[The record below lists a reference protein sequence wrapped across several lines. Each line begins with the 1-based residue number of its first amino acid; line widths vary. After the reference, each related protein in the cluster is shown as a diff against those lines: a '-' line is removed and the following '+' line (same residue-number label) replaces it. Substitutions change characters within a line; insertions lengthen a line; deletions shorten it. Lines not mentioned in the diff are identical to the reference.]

1 MSASFVPPTD
11 VSPSLAALP
20 AVGSRT
26 STGADGSEVVGLV
39 VAGAAARGPYAAG
52 ALTELLPAL
61 AAEGNLP
68 TVLVGNS
75 SGALSCALL
84 AQFADQ
90 GERAGESLAR
100 IWRDINADAV
110 FTNAWRTLSAVGLRL
125 AAGLVLGRPVGG
137 GLVSLVDTRPLWAL
151 AARTFD
157 PDRVTANIR
166 AGLVRSVG
174 VAATF
179 CPPPPNVA
187 ARTRVFVAGM
197 PQQRRSHSTASTTWR
212 RHWRC
217 LTCSPRLRSRRCSQQ

>member
-68 TVLVGNS
+68 TVLVGTS

-100 IWRDINADAV
+100 IWRDINADPSSPTRGAHCQRSGCGSPPGSYSV
-110 FTNAWRTLSAVGLRL
+110 VPSAV
-125 AAGLVLGRPVGG
+125 
-137 GLVSLVDTRPLWAL
+137 DW
-151 AARTFD
+151 
-157 PDRVTANIR
+157 
-166 AGLVRSVG
+166 
-174 VAATF
+174 
-179 CPPPPNVA
+179 
-187 ARTRVFVAGM
+187 
-197 PQQRRSHSTASTTWR
+197 
-212 RHWRC
+212 
-217 LTCSPRLRSRRCSQQ
+217 